1 MVTTKGKLKY
11 SVSADHI
18 DSFQYIEF
26 LKNLIQDRARPLIL
40 LVDRASFHRSQEV
53 RDFVRA
59 HRAWLRAFFLPRRT
73 PEMNPDEQVWN
84 EIKNHRIGKQPIE
97 NKKDLKRRLHSALRS
112 VQKNTERILS
122 FFQLPATQYASAY
135 VA

>member
-40 LVDRASFHRSQEV
+40 LVDRASFHRSQEI

-73 PEMNPDEQVWN
+73 PEMNPDEQCGMKSKTI
-84 EIKNHRIGKQPIE
+84 ELESSPLRIRK
-97 NKKDLKRRLHSALRS
+97 
-112 VQKNTERILS
+112 T
-122 FFQLPATQYASAY
+122 
-135 VA
+135 